1 MRLIAPVVGF
11 LAARLP
17 HLYGAAH
24 DAEREE
30 QRRVLAAFLAAP
42 DAPAPLTT
50 AGQAPG
56 FSGTPGIGEAVL
68 GQRLAFLGRAAEA
81 KGDSEEARGHY
92 ARAASAFCRAARDLP
107 DIDDN
112 ASDATRQL
120 RLARS
125 LALMLLAHHA
135 VKAGLATRAWHRFGT
150 AEEIARRAV
159 AGQPLLPYLRFQ
171 HAEVL
176 RMLGKHAR
184 AIEVLAEAR
193 PITPDLASRLKLAD
207 AAGAVAVDSGDA
219 GLMAEVERGFITPLF
234 GRHRDDGPEDPP
246 EDDSDARGWA
256 WIVAFRAGRLDYS
269 RADAESPRGADGL
282 ALARRAA
289 RRLARS
295 IALIP
300 DDPERAKD
308 RMYIAGL
315 RSDAATLAGEIALSL
330 GLADEACVAFADA
343 REPARQDLAA
353 TVAGWTGRGHP
364 ARFAAAAL
372 LTPDRWAEPSRIA
385 MRALAAA
392 SAERVDPERVALP
405 PIREPIV
412 VTVNDPLLM
421 DEALANRIIGGE
433 DAPSIA
439 GLRRRLRE
447 RFGFAL
453 AGVRLRGVDD
463 ASAPRRIGVLFRGY
477 EAATL
482 TPPEGA
488 ALALAHPRE
497 AAAAGLTVLPGEA
510 PVIDGLRCAWVPD
523 GAAAP
528 GILVLHPAFA
538 LVGVLEGAVL
548 GAMHRL
554 TGLDEAW
561 HTLPAEPALPEE
573 ALGEALAVLRHLLAE
588 RMPLGRPG
596 VMEEAA
602 RRIAAGDG
610 PAQVMTHLRAMPA
623 LWPHL
628 WGNEPGRRA
637 VPLTPEGER
646 RVLDGRLDAL
656 AAVLEGVED
665 PVLVV
670 KLAERRAAV
679 RAAVAARFPDL
690 PVLAASER
698 DERR

>member
-1 MRLIAPVVGF
+1 MRLFAPLVRFV
-11 LAARLP
+11 AARLP
-17 HLYGAAH
+17 HLYGATH

-30 QRRVLAAFLAAP
+30 QRRVLAGFLAAP
-42 DAPAPLTT
+42 DAPAPLNS

-56 FSGTPGIGEAVL
+56 FSGTPGIGEVVL

-81 KGDSEEARGHY
+81 KGENEEARAHF

-120 RLARS
+120 RLAKS

-135 VKAGLATRAWHRFGT
+135 VKAGLPKREWHRFGT

-176 RMLGKHAR
+176 RMLGRHVR

-193 PITPDLASRLKLAD
+193 PIVPDLASRLKLAD
-207 AAGAVAVDSGDA
+207 AAGAVAVDSGDT
-219 GLMAEVERGFITPLF
+219 GLMAEVERDFIAPLF
-234 GRHRDDGPEDPP
+234 GPRSEDGPEDPP
-246 EDDSDARGWA
+246 DDDSDARGWA
-256 WIVAFRAGRLDYS
+256 WIVAFRAGRLDYG
-269 RADAESPRGADGL
+269 RADAESPRSADGL
-282 ALARRAA
+282 ALARRAT
-289 RRLARS
+289 RRFARS

-300 DDPERAKD
+300 DDPARRTD
-308 RMYIAGL
+308 RDYIARL
-315 RSDAATLAGEIALSL
+315 RSDAAALAGEIALSL
-330 GLADEACVAFADA
+330 GLADEACMAFAETG
-343 REPARQDLAA
+343 EPARRGLAA
-353 TVAGWTGRGHP
+353 TVAGWAGRDRP
-364 ARFAAAAL
+364 PRFAATAL
-372 LTPDRWAEPSRIA
+372 LTPDAGAEPSQIA
-385 MRALAAA
+385 LRALAAV
-392 SAERVDPERVALP
+392 SAERVDPGLVALP
-405 PIREPIV
+405 PNPEPIV

-433 DAPSIA
+433 DGPSIA

-447 RFGFAL
+447 RFAFAL
-453 AGVRLRGVDD
+453 AGVRLRGVDNP
-463 ASAPRRIGVLFRGY
+463 SAPRRIGVLFRGR

-497 AAAAGLTVLPGEA
+497 AEAAGLTVLAGEA
-510 PVIDGLRCAWVPD
+510 PAIEGLRCAWVSD
-523 GAAAP
+523 GAEAR

-561 HTLPAEPALPEE
+561 HALPALPEE
-573 ALGEALAVLRHLLAE
+573 ALDDALAVLRHLLAE
-588 RMPLGRPG
+588 RMPLGLPG
-596 VMEEAA
+596 VMEEVA
-602 RRIAAGDG
+602 RRVAAGDE
-610 PAQVMTHLRAMPA
+610 PEAVMAHLRALPA

-628 WGNEPGRRA
+628 WGNEPGRQAVTLSPRQERA
-637 VPLTPEGER
+637 I
-646 RVLDGRLDAL
+646 LDGRL
-656 AAVLEGVED
+656 AVLARWLKRRED

-670 KLAERRAAV
+670 QLAGRRAAL
-679 RAAVAARFPDL
+679 RRAVAERFPGL
-690 PVLAASER
+690 PVLAAIER
-698 DERR
+698 DGRS